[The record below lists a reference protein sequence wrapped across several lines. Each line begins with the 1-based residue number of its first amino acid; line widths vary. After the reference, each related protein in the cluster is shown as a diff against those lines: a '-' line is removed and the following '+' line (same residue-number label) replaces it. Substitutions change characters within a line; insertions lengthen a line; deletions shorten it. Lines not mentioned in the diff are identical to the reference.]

1 MLLKRIYLP
10 VPLAIYMI
18 PINHTKVPE
27 QMSSGTD
34 RTTINPM
41 IENLNRQL
49 CFREHIF
56 EHFNIDDYGGFLEKV
71 SITFIDKTDLSDLEK
86 QEN

>member
-1 MLLKRIYLP
+1 
-10 VPLAIYMI
+10 
-18 PINHTKVPE
+18 
-27 QMSSGTD
+27 
-34 RTTINPM
+34 M
-41 IENLNRQL
+41 IENLNRQS

-71 SITFIDKTDLSDLEK
+71 SITFTDKTDLLDLEK